1 MSVSE
6 VVSLWNQYIRP
17 EGQKG
22 KYLVS
27 PSVTTA
33 PTGIDQLQQF
43 FDTCGGSDK
52 CGVRASINLISR
64 WLIPLDQCDAISL
77 HYYGKKSS
85 DLQQYVTKMH
95 NTFNLPVWLT
105 EFSCQGLSII

>member
-64 WLIPLDQCDAISL
+64 WLITPGSVRCHQSSL
-77 HYYGKKSS
+77 
-85 DLQQYVTKMH
+85 LWQEVQ
-95 NTFNLPVWLT
+95 
-105 EFSCQGLSII
+105 